1 MRDVAAKTR
10 ADLGWDQLLQHLAER
25 ARTTRGQRLCSAL
38 SAIDDIDALRAR
50 HEEVSEARA
59 LRDVGEGI
67 PLDGVRDIDEAL
79 RRAGKSGALD
89 PQALRDVASTLA
101 AAAGVRRHLTA
112 RASRAPRLV
121 GRAALIDEL
130 VEVWEPIEDAFEGG
144 GIEPAGPDAGPD
156 AVSRPRL
163 ADRASPALASLRR
176 RALAVRE
183 ELEKTLG
190 ALLDKTHIA
199 PHLQDRFATQR
210 EDRYVIPIR
219 VDARAKVR
227 GIVHGTSQSGQ
238 TVFVEP
244 EEIVELNNR
253 LKLAELEVAE
263 EERRI
268 LAELS
273 RLVEDAL
280 PRITANLEIL
290 AMLDLLD
297 ASGRLSADLRAAPPE
312 LFVIDK
318 NRTASALAD
327 ADEGGGG
334 GLPLLD
340 LRRARHPLMVLSG
353 RTCVPNDIVLTAG
366 KALVVSGPNAGG
378 KTVALK
384 TAGLAVLMATA
395 GLHIAAQ
402 EGSKVPTFEAVLT
415 DVGDDQ
421 SLERNLSTF
430 SAHVMHLREFLA
442 AASPSVLVLLD
453 EVAVGTDPDQGAA
466 LAQAVLEALVARGAT
481 VIVTTHYDRLKA
493 LAASDARFV
502 NASVGFDVDKLAP
515 TYQLHLGVPG
525 ASGAIVVARRL
536 GMIEPVCA
544 RATTLAGERTQLE
557 SLLLLI
563 EAERR
568 RLERERADVASE
580 RARVEALA
588 VEAER
593 KLEQAKERLEAA
605 RKGAHDDAMETLRRA
620 RLELDRTRAVLR
632 RSGDKVTPAEVS
644 AMKREIDEAARAVHE
659 AAPRPEPPPGRPA
672 DPASLKA
679 GVEVWVKRLGGR
691 AQVVAPPKGDK
702 VAVQAGP
709 LKVTVALEEVRLV
722 DGAPSAPQSARARRG
737 HSAFDDA
744 GPKMPKARGAY
755 PELDVRGE
763 RAEAAIA
770 LAEKFLDDAMRAGT
784 DGVLIVH
791 GHGTGALRDRVR
803 EHFRGY
809 PGVTALRP
817 GQPDEGGDGVTILVL

>member
-1 MRDVAAKTR
+1 MRDVANKTR
-10 ADLGWDQLLQHLAER
+10 TDLGWDQLLEHLAER
-25 ARTTRGQRLCSAL
+25 ARTVRGQRLCRAL
-38 SAIDDIDALRAR
+38 APIGDVDALRAR
-50 HEEVSEARA
+50 HDEVSEARA
-59 LRDVGEGI
+59 LRDVGEGL
-67 PLDGVRDIDEAL
+67 PLEGVRDIDEAL

-101 AAAGVRRHLTA
+101 AAATVRRHLTA
-112 RASRAPRLV
+112 RSTRAPRLV

-144 GIEPAGPDAGPD
+144 GIEPAAPDAGPD
-156 AVSRPRL
+156 AISRPRL
-163 ADRASPALASLRR
+163 ADRASPMLATLRR

-290 AMLDLLD
+290 AVLDLLD
-297 ASGRLSADLRAAPPE
+297 AAGRLSADLRAAPPE

-318 NRTASALAD
+318 NSTASALAD
-327 ADEGGGG
+327 AA
-334 GLPLLD
+334 PMVD
-340 LRRARHPLMVLSG
+340 LRRARHPLMVLAG
-353 RTCVPNDIVLTAG
+353 RTCVPNDIVLPTG

-384 TAGLAVLMATA
+384 TAGLAALMAA
-395 GLHIAAQ
+395 SGLHIAAQ
-402 EGSKVPTFEAVLT
+402 EGSKIPLFEAVLT

-430 SAHVMHLREFLA
+430 SAHVMHLGEFLA

-493 LAASDARFV
+493 LAATDARFV

-536 GMIEPVCA
+536 GMAESVCA

-568 RLERERADVASE
+568 KLE
-580 RARVEALA
+580 RARAEVSDERARAEAMT

-593 KLEQAKERLEAA
+593 KLEQARERLEAA
-605 RKGAHDDAMETLRRA
+605 RKGAHDDAMDTLRKA

-644 AMKREIDEAARAVHE
+644 ALKREIDEAAKAVHE
-659 AAPRPEPPPGRPA
+659 AAPKPEPPPGRPA
-672 DPASLKA
+672 EAGELKP

-702 VAVQAGP
+702 VVVQAGP
-709 LKVTVALEEVRLV
+709 LKVTVTIDEVRLV
-722 DGAPSAPQSARARRG
+722 DAPPAPQSARARRG

-744 GPKMPKARGAY
+744 GPKMPKARGSF

-763 RAEAAIA
+763 RVEAAIA
-770 LAEKFLDDAMRAGT
+770 LAEKFLDDALRAGT

-809 PGVTALRP
+809 PGVTGLRA
-817 GQPDEGGDGVTILVL
+817 GAPDEGGDGVTVLLL

>member
-1 MRDVAAKTR
+1 MRDVAAPPPKTR
-10 ADLGWDQLLQHLAER
+10 ADLGWDQLLQHLADR
-25 ARTTRGQRLCSAL
+25 ARTARGQRLCRAL
-38 SAIDDIDALRAR
+38 TAIADPDALRAR
-50 HEEVSEARA
+50 HEEVTEARA
-59 LRDVGEGI
+59 LRDVGEGL

-89 PQALRDVASTLA
+89 PQALRDVASTLSSA
-101 AAAGVRRHLTA
+101 AEVRRHLTA
-112 RASRAPRLV
+112 RSSRAPRLV

-144 GIEPAGPDAGPD
+144 GVEPASPDTGPDAL
-156 AVSRPRL
+156 SRPRL
-163 ADRASPALASLRR
+163 SDRASPALASLRR

-244 EEIVELNNR
+244 EEIVDLNNR

-290 AMLDLLD
+290 AVLDLLD

-318 NRTASALAD
+318 NRTASALA
-327 ADEGGGG
+327 EGA
-334 GLPLLD
+334 PVID

-395 GLHIAAQ
+395 GLHVAAQ
-402 EGSKVPTFEAVLT
+402 EGSKVPLFDAVLT

-430 SAHVMHLREFLA
+430 SAHVMHLGEFLA
-442 AASPSVLVLLD
+442 AASPSLLVLLD

-536 GMIEPVCA
+536 GMVEAVCA

-568 RLERERADVASE
+568 RLERERADVVAERE
-580 RARVEALA
+580 RAEELA
-588 VEAER
+588 AEAER

-605 RKGAHDDAMETLRRA
+605 RKGAHDDAMDTLRKA
-620 RLELDRTRAVLR
+620 RMELDRTRAVLR
-632 RSGDKVTPAEVS
+632 RTGDKVTPAEVS
-644 AMKREIDEAARAVHE
+644 VMKREIDEAAKAVHE
-659 AAPRPEPPPGRPA
+659 AAPKPEPPPGRPA
-672 DPASLKA
+672 DAAALKA

-691 AQVVAPPKGDK
+691 ATVVTPPKGDK

-709 LKVTVALEEVRLV
+709 LKVTVALDEVRLV
-722 DGAPSAPQSARARRG
+722 DAPPSPQSARARRG
-737 HSAFDDA
+737 HSGFDDA
-744 GPKMPKARGAY
+744 GPKMPKARGSY

-763 RAEAAIA
+763 RVDTALA

-803 EHFRGY
+803 EHFRRY
-809 PGVTALRP
+809 PGIAELRP